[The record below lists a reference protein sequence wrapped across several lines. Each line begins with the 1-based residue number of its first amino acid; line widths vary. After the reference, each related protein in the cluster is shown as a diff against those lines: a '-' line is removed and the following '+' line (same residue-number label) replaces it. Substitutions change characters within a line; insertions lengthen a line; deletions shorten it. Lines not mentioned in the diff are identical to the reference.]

1 MKITILNFGITKE
14 IIGTN
19 ELTFAL
25 QNGNS
30 VADLRQHLYEN
41 YPNLKALRSLA
52 IAVNQEYA
60 SENQLIQSSDEIA
73 LIPPVSGG

>member
-1 MKITILNFGITKE
+1 MKITVLNFGITKE

-19 ELTFAL
+19 ELTFDL
-25 QNGNS
+25 QDGNS
-30 VADLRQHLYEN
+30 VANLRQYLYEN
-41 YPNLKALRSLA
+41 YPNLKKLRSLA
-52 IAVNQEYA
+52 IAVNQAYA

>member
-1 MKITILNFGITKE
+1 MQITLLNFGITKE

-19 ELTFAL
+19 CLTFEL

-30 VADLRQHLYEN
+30 VADLRQYLYHHYPHLQ
-41 YPNLKALRSLA
+41 KLRSLA

-60 SENQLIQSSDEIA
+60 PENYFLKTSDEIA